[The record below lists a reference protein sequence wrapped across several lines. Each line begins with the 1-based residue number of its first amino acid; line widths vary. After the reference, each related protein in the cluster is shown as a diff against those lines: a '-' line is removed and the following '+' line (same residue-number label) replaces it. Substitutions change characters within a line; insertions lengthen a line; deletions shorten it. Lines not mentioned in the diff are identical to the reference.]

1 LGRALA
7 TARAL
12 RAFLPA
18 TFFPPGAQ
26 VIHSSGYSTRLG
38 REVKGKHRE
47 AIYREIMRR
56 QKVLTALAQKAVL
69 PVAGAN
75 VLRWLRKQR
84 GLGIVDGD
92 DSPEILA
99 LANTEREAKAV
110 IWST

>member
-1 LGRALA
+1 
-7 TARAL
+7 
-12 RAFLPA
+12 
-18 TFFPPGAQ
+18 
-26 VIHSSGYSTRLG
+26 
-38 REVKGKHRE
+38 
-47 AIYREIMRR
+47 MRR

-92 DSPEILA
+92 DSPEIVA

-110 IWST
+110 IWSTWLRYAVNPFQIEFGNTLSIFRGGKGLNEHLFW

>member
-1 LGRALA
+1 
-7 TARAL
+7 
-12 RAFLPA
+12 LPA
-18 TFFPPGAQ
+18 TFSPPVAQ

-47 AIYREIMRR
+47 AIYCEIMRR
-56 QKVLTALAQKAVL
+56 QKVLTALAVL

-99 LANTEREAKAV
+99 LANTEREAKTV